1 MEKRMGKPMAKGV
14 SVGPLYVMPRRGQR
28 AGRRACDP
36 EREWTRFQ
44 QACALAREQMAKLY
58 DLARQSVDGETA
70 RIFEVQGLLLED
82 EDYLDAVR
90 EIIETEGCS
99 AEEAALAAGER
110 LAAVLETVDDDYLR
124 ERAADLREIGRCVA
138 QAMAKQDGDSFPE
151 RPVILAGEEISAA
164 DLMRWGKEW
173 VLGAVTGRG
182 AVNGHATILARAME
196 IPMLSGVESD
206 AAWNGKTAVLDAE
219 AGCLWVEPDE
229 ETLERAANRPRG
241 CGEGMGERS
250 IDLHGRTLRLQ
261 ANAGS
266 LAEAKA
272 AAEAGAEG
280 IGLFRSEFLCLEQG
294 GWPEEEEQFALY
306 RDVLRCMNGRPVVFR
321 TMDLGGD
328 KQAEWLNL
336 GQEENPALGLRGI
349 RLSFAHMDAFDGQL
363 RALLRAA
370 AHGPAAVMFP
380 MVTSLWEVRQAKA
393 RLEACRVQLAEQGIP
408 VGELP
413 VGIMVETP
421 AAVMLAEE
429 LAREV
434 DFFSIGTN
442 DLTQFVLAADR
453 QNPAVEQWY
462 DENHPAVWSMIAHAV
477 EAAHRHGCA
486 VSVCGELAANPERT
500 QRLLELGVD
509 ALSMNPA
516 ALKKLRKRITMD

>member
-1 MEKRMGKPMAKGV
+1 MEKRMGKTMSKGL
-14 SVGPLYVMPRRGQR
+14 SVGPLYVLPRGKQET
-28 AGRRACDP
+28 GKEACDP
-36 EREWTRFQ
+36 EQEWARFRR
-44 QACALAREQMAKLY
+44 ACTLAREQMTKLH
-58 DLARQSVDGETA
+58 DLARQSVDEETA
-70 RIFEVQGLLLED
+70 HIFETQRLLLED
-82 EDYLDAVR
+82 EDYLDAAR
-90 EIIETEGCS
+90 EMIEAEGGS

-110 LAAVLETVDDDYLR
+110 LAALLEAVDDDYLR

-138 QAMAKQDGDSFPE
+138 QAMGERAGEARPH

-173 VLGAVTGRG
+173 VLGAVTERG
-182 AVNGHATILARAME
+182 AVNGHAAILARAME
-196 IPMLSGVESD
+196 IPMLSGVEAD

-219 AGCLWVEPDE
+219 AGCLWVEPEE
-229 ETLERAANRPRG
+229 ETLERAASRRRG
-241 CGEGMGERS
+241 SGEMLE
-250 IDLHGRTLRLQ
+250 GRGIALNGRALRLE

-280 IGLFRSEFLCLEQG
+280 IGLFRSEFLCLELG
-294 GWPEEEEQFALY
+294 GWPEEEEQFTLY
-306 RDVLRCMNGRPVVFR
+306 RNVLTCMDGRPVVFR

-328 KQAEWLNL
+328 KQAEWLEL
-336 GQEENPALGLRGI
+336 AREENPALGLRGI
-349 RLSFAHMDAFDGQL
+349 RLSLAHVDAFDSQL

-370 AHGPAAVMFP
+370 AYGPAAVMFP
-380 MVTSLWEVRQAKA
+380 MVTALWEVRQAKA
-393 RLEACRVQLAEQGIP
+393 RLDACRAQLEERGTP

-453 QNPAVEQWY
+453 QNPAMDRWY
-462 DENHPAVWSMIAHAV
+462 DETHPAVWKMIAHAV
-477 EAAHRHGCA
+477 QAAHRHGCT
-486 VSVCGELAANPERT
+486 VSVCGELAANPEMT
-500 QRLLELGVD
+500 EGLLELGVD
-509 ALSMNPA
+509 ALSMSPA
-516 ALKKLRKRITMD
+516 AIKTLRMYRKH